1 MDKEIKNPKT
11 GNMIKVRTAL
21 QLPDEHPANK
31 KAKDMVAKTPTDD
44 KSKKK
49 KGFLSKLS
57 KLNPFSK
64 KEKEKPDSLV
74 PDKPSFL
81 GGDTKVGEKAEQT
94 HNRVGEFIDDNE
106 GNIPEEYVD
115 KLKDLQKRAS
125 DIGLSIFNNDGRAPE
140 GTTNKIKE
148 LDAEAQEMMDN
159 IEQKAM
165 DGEFDE
171 SIQESKKRRFTVKE
185 VRMWM
190 KKLEENRYKKVYNS
204 DARRV
209 AWMVNNEGVE
219 LSEMP
224 KSMSKKW
231 TKAQYGRERYLAT
244 EFLKSKSEQM
254 TEGKLTEVSAGVNVF
269 YFYKKAKKDKNKF
282 FKMLSDFRK
291 KHSDTKWMK
300 MLNYALVDFN
310 ENPKKYKTI
319 DDKQNKLFKNL
330 QQNKKVYE
338 GKLTSEQ
345 KLRGMIREIIK
356 EQLNEAI
363 TGSDRKILFIL
374 VREIV
379 RNLKSKIKNFDVNN
393 KSHLNRVG
401 SSILAIIRAMSYSP
415 DNVNYK
421 NFKKYFPKNFNSK
434 LIQKKLKQFH
444 SQNDKVQVT
453 LVTQAIKNEL
463 GAGVNEEKLS
473 EQKLMKILLNK
484 KDMSKL
490 QKAMKKYPFK
500 SLPKFKQKGNDIE
513 LNVPKKEYN
522 KAVEFLMKNKLNPRG

>member
-1 MDKEIKNPKT
+1 M
-11 GNMIKVRTAL
+11 A
-21 QLPDEHPANK
+21 
-31 KAKDMVAKTPTDD
+31 TD
-44 KSKKK
+44 
-49 KGFLSKLS
+49 
-57 KLNPFSK
+57 
-64 KEKEKPDSLV
+64 
-74 PDKPSFL
+74 
-81 GGDTKVGEKAEQT
+81 
-94 HNRVGEFIDDNE
+94 
-106 GNIPEEYVD
+106 
-115 KLKDLQKRAS
+115 
-125 DIGLSIFNNDGRAPE
+125 
-140 GTTNKIKE
+140 
-148 LDAEAQEMMDN
+148 
-159 IEQKAM
+159 
-165 DGEFDE
+165 
-171 SIQESKKRRFTVKE
+171 
-185 VRMWM
+185 
-190 KKLEENRYKKVYNS
+190 
-204 DARRV
+204 
-209 AWMVNNEGVE
+209 
-219 LSEMP
+219 
-224 KSMSKKW
+224 
-231 TKAQYGRERYLAT
+231 
-244 EFLKSKSEQM
+244 FLKSKSEQM

-269 YFYKKAKKDKNKF
+269 YFYKKAKIYKNESAK
-282 FKMLSDFRK
+282 KLSSFST
-291 KHSDTKWMK
+291 KHTDTKWMK

-345 KLRGMIREIIK
+345 KLREQIREIIK

-401 SSILAIIRAMSYSP
+401 SSILAIIRAMTYSP

-473 EQKLMKILLNK
+473 EAKMVSLNGQTKDYKKVVKLFKKMKLKSPKQYDLKPTGTNTFTINIDK
-484 KDMSKL
+484 K
-490 QKAMKKYPFK
+490 F
-500 SLPKFKQKGNDIE
+500 
-513 LNVPKKEYN
+513 YN
-522 KAVEFLMKNKLNPRG
+522 KFLELAMSNKIDIRG